1 MKPMSNV
8 DIFTISDELNNLL
21 SGARVDKSFQPTKDI
36 VVMRFHVPGTGRI
49 DLVMQCGSRI
59 HISQYPLE
67 NPTTPPTFPM
77 LLRKRIK
84 GGHVE
89 SIKQHN
95 FDRVVEIRVKKDKY
109 YTIIVELF
117 DKGNIILLDDE
128 NNIILPLKRK
138 HWSNRDISSKRE
150 YVFPNNII
158 LPLKRKHWSNRDIS
172 SKREYVFP
180 EERGINPINIS
191 ENEFTELFENNSD
204 SDVVRTLA
212 RNGLG
217 SLYAEEVI
225 ARANEIT
232 EIDKNTVNNNL
243 TEEQI
248 NGLYKGF
255 KKLFDNLK
263 NESIK
268 PQIVKSD
275 SKEDVIPLDLMKYDS
290 FEKTYYNTFNEACDE
305 FYSKKVNTDIKQI
318 KENAWNKKVGKFE
331 KRLKLQ
337 QETLDNF
344 EKTIADSTFK
354 GEVIYSNYTTIE
366 NIINVVNTARD
377 KSYSFKEIGKTL
389 KKAKKDGMEEAQI
402 YESIDPMG
410 ILTLK
415 IDDTTLNI
423 DPKLTIPENAENYY
437 EKSKKAKRKTKG
449 ALIAIENTKK
459 QLEDIKSKKD
469 SAMENISVPKKRVKK
484 NLKWYEKLR
493 WFVSSDDV
501 LVVGGRDA
509 NSNESV
515 VKKYL
520 EPNDIYLHAD
530 IHGAT
535 STAIKLNGHK
545 LNDNLLKE
553 SGEFAASFSSAWS
566 KGFTSQDVFWVHPDQ
581 VSKTPEA
588 GEFLAKG
595 SFVIRGHRNY
605 IRGARLKLAVGI
617 VDYEGKRIMAGP
629 IEALEKHSQNFVVL
643 KPGFTK
649 KEAIAKKIL
658 HKINEDDLITLD
670 DIIRVLPSGKCDID
684 EEYHQRKKYEK
695 N

>member
-59 HISQYPLE
+59 HTSQYPLE

-128 NNIILPLKRK
+128 
-138 HWSNRDISSKRE
+138 
-150 YVFPNNII
+150 NNII

-248 NGLYKGF
+248 NGLYEGF

-275 SKEDVIPLDLMKYDS
+275 SKEDVIPLDLIKYDS

-344 EKTIADSTFK
+344 EKTIAESTLK

-377 KSYSFKEIGKTL
+377 KDYSFKEIGKTL

-402 YESIDPMG
+402 YESIDPLG
-410 ILTLK
+410 VLTLN
-415 IDDTTLNI
+415 IDGTTLNI

-459 QLEDIKSKKD
+459 QLEEIKSKKD
-469 SAMENISVPKKRVKK
+469 NAMENISVPKKRVKK

-566 KGFTSQDVFWVHPDQ
+566 KGFTSQDVFW
-581 VSKTPEA
+581 
-588 GEFLAKG
+588 
-595 SFVIRGHRNY
+595 
-605 IRGARLKLAVGI
+605 AVGI

>member
-8 DIFTISDELNNLL
+8 DIYTISNELNNLL

-36 VVMRFHVPGTGRI
+36 VVMRFHVPGTGRV
-49 DLVMQCGSRI
+49 DLVMQCGSRM
-59 HISQYPLE
+59 HTSQYPLE
-67 NPTTPPTFPM
+67 NPVNPPTFPM
-77 LLRKRIK
+77 LLRKRVK
-84 GGHVE
+84 GAHVE
-89 SIKQHN
+89 SITQHN
-95 FDRVVEIRVKKDKY
+95 FDRVVEIKVKKDKY
-109 YTIIVELF
+109 YTIVVELF

-138 HWSNRDISSKRE
+138 QLSARDISSKKE
-150 YVFPNNII
+150 Y
-158 LPLKRKHWSNRDIS
+158 L
-172 SKREYVFP
+172 FP
-180 EERGINPINIS
+180 EERGINPITVT
-191 ENEFTELFENNSD
+191 EDEFGKIFEDND

-212 RNGLG
+212 INGLG
-217 SLYAEEVI
+217 SLYAEEI
-225 ARANEIT
+225 IQRANEKE
-232 EIDKNTVNNNL
+232 EIDKNTPNSEL
-243 TEEQI
+243 TENQI
-248 NGLYKGF
+248 SELYNSLQDIFNTLKDESF
-255 KKLFDNLK
+255 KA
-263 NESIK
+263 
-268 PQIVKSD
+268 QIVKHNN
-275 SKEDVIPLDLMKYDS
+275 KEDVVPLDLIKYEG
-290 FEKTYYNTFNEACDE
+290 FEKKYYDNFNEACDE
-305 FYSKKVNTDIKQI
+305 FYSQKVNVDIKGI
-318 KENAWNKKVGKFE
+318 KEAAWNKKVNKFE

-337 QETLDNF
+337 EETLDNF
-344 EKTIADSTFK
+344 TKTIEDSQHK

-366 NIINVVNTARD
+366 NIVNVVNSARSKD
-377 KSYSFKEIGKTL
+377 YSFKEIGKTL
-389 KKAKKDGMEEAQI
+389 KNAKKDGMKEAQI
-402 YESIDPMG
+402 YDSIDKLG
-410 ILTLK
+410 VLTLD
-415 IDDTTLNI
+415 IDDVKINI
-423 DPKLTIPENAENYY
+423 DPKLTIPENAEIYY
-437 EKSKKAKRKTKG
+437 EKAKKAKRKSKG

-459 QLEDIKSKKD
+459 QLEDIKAKKD
-469 SAMENISVPKKRVKK
+469 VAMEHISIPKKRVKK

-493 WFVSSDDV
+493 WFVTSDGI

-509 NSNESV
+509 NSNESI

-530 IHGAT
+530 IHGAS
-535 STAIKLNGHK
+535 STAIKLNNHS
-545 LNDNLLKE
+545 LNDNILKE

-595 SFVIRGHRNY
+595 SFVIRGHRNF
-605 IRGARLKLAVGI
+605 IRSARVKLGIGI

-629 IEALEKHSQNFVVL
+629 IDAMEAHCDNFVVL

-658 HKINEDDLITLD
+658 NKINEDDLITLD

>member
-1 MKPMSNV
+1 MKSMSNV
-8 DIFTISDELNNLL
+8 DIYTVSNELNNLL

-59 HISQYPLE
+59 HTSQYPLE

-84 GGHVE
+84 GAHVE
-89 SIKQHN
+89 SIRQHN

-138 HWSNRDISSKRE
+138 QWSTRDISSKKE
-150 YVFPNNII
+150 Y
-158 LPLKRKHWSNRDIS
+158 L
-172 SKREYVFP
+172 FP
-180 EERGINPINIS
+180 EERGINPLTV
-191 ENEFTELFENNSD
+191 NEEEFKGLFDDEESD
-204 SDVVRTLA
+204 AVRTLA
-212 RNGLG
+212 KNGLG
-217 SLYAEEVI
+217 SLYAEEI
-225 ARANEIT
+225 IKRANENIDV
-232 EIDKNTVNNNL
+232 DKNTPNSEI

-248 NGLYKGF
+248 MGIFNAF
-255 KKLFDNLK
+255 KELFDSLTQ
-263 NESIK
+263 ESIK
-268 PQIVKSD
+268 PQIVKKD
-275 SKEDVIPLDLMKYDS
+275 NKEDVVALDLKKYDE
-290 FEKTYYNTFNEACDE
+290 FEKTYYETFNEACDE
-305 FYSKKVNTDIKQI
+305 FYSKKVNTDIKNV
-318 KENAWNKKVGKFE
+318 KESAWNKKVNKFE
-331 KRLKLQ
+331 KRLHLQ
-337 QETLDNF
+337 EETLDNF
-344 EKTIADSTFK
+344 YKTIEESQHK
-354 GEVIYSNYTTIE
+354 GEVIYSNYPTIE
-366 NIINVVNTARD
+366 NIINVVNQARSND
-377 KSYSFKEIGKTL
+377 YSFKEIGKTL
-389 KKAKKDGMEEAQI
+389 KKAKKDGMPEAQI
-402 YESIDPMG
+402 YEGIDPLG
-410 ILTLK
+410 VLTLN
-415 IDDTTLNI
+415 IDDTSLII
-423 DPKLTIPENAENYY
+423 DPKLTIAENAENYY
-437 EKSKKAKRKTKG
+437 EKAKKAKRKTKG

-459 QLEDIKSKKD
+459 QLEDIKAKKD
-469 SAMENISVPKKRVKK
+469 IAMENIAVPKKRVKK

-493 WFVSSDDV
+493 WFLSSDNI

-509 NSNESV
+509 NSNESI

-530 IHGAT
+530 IHGAS
-535 STAIKLNGHK
+535 STAIKLNGAE
-545 LNDNLLKE
+545 LNDNILKE

-566 KGFTSQDVFWVHPDQ
+566 LGFSTQDVYWVHPDQ
-581 VSKTPEA
+581 VSKTPES

-605 IRGARLKLAVGI
+605 IRGARVKLAIGI

-629 IEALEKHSQNFVVL
+629 IEAVEAHCENYVVL

-649 KEAIAKKIL
+649 KEAIAKKIIG
-658 HKINEDDLITLD
+658 KINEDDLLTLD

-684 EEYHQRKKYEK
+684 EEYHQRKKYER

>member
-1 MKPMSNV
+1 MSNV
-8 DIFTISDELNNLL
+8 DIYTITNELNKLL

-59 HISQYPLE
+59 HTSQYPLE

-84 GGHVE
+84 GAHVE

-138 HWSNRDISSKRE
+138 QWSHRDISSKKE
-150 YVFPNNII
+150 YI
-158 LPLKRKHWSNRDIS
+158 
-172 SKREYVFP
+172 FP
-180 EERGINPINIS
+180 EERGINPINV
-191 ENEFTELFENNSD
+191 NEEEFGELLKNSD

-212 RNGLG
+212 MNGLG
-217 SLYAEEVI
+217 SLYAEEI
-225 ARANEIT
+225 IKRANETI
-232 EIDKNTVNNNL
+232 EIEKNTPAVQL
-243 TEEQI
+243 SQEQI
-248 NGLYKGF
+248 NGLYNGLND
-255 KKLFDNLK
+255 LFDNLK

-275 SKEDVIPLDLMKYDS
+275 SKEDVVALDLVKYED
-290 FEKTYYNTFNEACDE
+290 FEKTYYDNFNEACDE
-305 FYSKKVNTDIKQI
+305 FYSKKVNTSIKDV
-318 KENAWNKKVGKFE
+318 KEAAWNKKVNKFE
-331 KRLKLQ
+331 KRLNLQ

-344 EKTIADSTFK
+344 KKTIEESQHK
-354 GEVIYSNYTTIE
+354 GEVIYSNYPPIE
-366 NIINVVNTARD
+366 NIINVVNTARSKD
-377 KSYSFKEIGKTL
+377 YSFKEIGKTL
-389 KKAKKDGMEEAQI
+389 KKAKNDGMDEAQI
-402 YESIDPMG
+402 YESIDKMG
-410 ILTLK
+410 VLTLD
-415 IDDTTLNI
+415 IDDTKINI
-423 DPKLTIPENAENYY
+423 DPKLTIPENAEKYY
-437 EKSKKAKRKTKG
+437 EKSKKAKRKIKG

-459 QLEDIKSKKD
+459 QLEDIKAKKD
-469 SAMENISVPKKRVKK
+469 IAMEHISVPKKRVKK

-493 WFVSSDDV
+493 WFISSDNI

-509 NSNESV
+509 NSNESI

-535 STAIKLNGHK
+535 STAIKLNGNK
-545 LNDNLLKE
+545 LNDNILKE

-566 KGFTSQDVFWVHPDQ
+566 MGFTSQDVFWVHPDQ
-581 VSKTPEA
+581 VSKTPES
-588 GEFLAKG
+588 GEFLPKG

-605 IRGARLKLAVGI
+605 IRGARVKLAIGI

-629 IEALEKHSQNFVVL
+629 IDALEAHSENYVVL

-649 KEAIAKKIL
+649 KEAIAKKIIN
-658 HKINEDDLITLD
+658 KINEDDLLTLD

-684 EEYHQRKKYEK
+684 EEYHQRKRYEK
-695 N
+695 Y

>member
-1 MKPMSNV
+1 MKKKVFTMKPMSNV
-8 DIFTISDELNNLL
+8 DIYTISDELNNLL

-59 HISQYPLE
+59 HTSQYPLE

-84 GGHVE
+84 GAHVE
-89 SIKQHN
+89 SVKQHN
-95 FDRVVEIRVKKDKY
+95 FDRVVEIKVKKDKY
-109 YTIIVELF
+109 YTVIVELF

-138 HWSNRDISSKRE
+138 HWSNRDISSKKE
-150 YVFPNNII
+150 YI
-158 LPLKRKHWSNRDIS
+158 
-172 SKREYVFP
+172 FP
-180 EERGINPINIS
+180 EERGINPTKVTQK
-191 ENEFTELFENNSD
+191 EFKEILDNNSD
-204 SDVVRTLA
+204 SDIVRTLA

-217 SLYAEEVI
+217 SLYAEEIIKRTNEKI
-225 ARANEIT
+225 A
-232 EIDKNTVNNNL
+232 IDKNTPNKDI
-243 TEEQI
+243 TDEQCI
-248 NGLYKGF
+248 ELYNSLKN
-255 KKLFDNLK
+255 LFDSLK
-263 NESIK
+263 NDSVK
-268 PQIVKSD
+268 PQIVKNN
-275 SKEDVIPLDLMKYDS
+275 SKEDVVPLDLINYAD
-290 FEKTYYNTFNEACDE
+290 FEKTYYNNFNEACDE
-305 FYSKKVNTDIKQI
+305 FYSKKVNIDIKSV

-344 EKTIADSTFK
+344 DKTITESTHK
-354 GEVIYSNYTTIE
+354 GEVIYSN
-366 NIINVVNTARD
+366 
-377 KSYSFKEIGKTL
+377 YSFKEIGKTL
-389 KKAKKDGMEEAQI
+389 KKAKKEGMAEAQI
-402 YESIDPMG
+402 YESIDKLG
-410 ILTLK
+410 VLTLDIDNTK
-415 IDDTTLNI
+415 INI

-437 EKSKKAKRKTKG
+437 EKAKKAKRKTKG

-459 QLEDIKSKKD
+459 QLEKIKAKKD
-469 SAMENISVPKKRVKK
+469 VAMESISVPKKRVKK
-484 NLKWYEKLR
+484 NLKWFEKLR
-493 WFVSSDDV
+493 WFVSSEGV

-588 GEFLAKG
+588 GEFLPKG

-605 IRGARLKLAVGI
+605 IRGARVKLAIGI

-629 IEALEKHSQNFVVL
+629 IESLEKHSENFVVL

-658 HKINEDDLITLD
+658 HKINEDDLINLD

-684 EEYHQRKKYEK
+684 EEYHQRKKYER

>member
-1 MKPMSNV
+1 MKSMSNV
-8 DIFTISDELNNLL
+8 DIYTVSNELNNLL

-59 HISQYPLE
+59 HTSQYPLE

-84 GGHVE
+84 GAHVE
-89 SIKQHN
+89 SVKQHN

-138 HWSNRDISSKRE
+138 HWSSRDISSKKE
-150 YVFPNNII
+150 YI
-158 LPLKRKHWSNRDIS
+158 
-172 SKREYVFP
+172 FP
-180 EERGINPINIS
+180 EERGINPIS
-191 ENEFTELFENNSD
+191 VTEEEFKDLFKDAESD
-204 SDVVRTLA
+204 AVRTLA
-212 RNGLG
+212 KNGLG
-217 SLYAEEVI
+217 SLYAEEI
-225 ARANEIT
+225 IKRANESV
-232 EIDKNTVNNNL
+232 EIDKNTPNSEI
-243 TEEQI
+243 TDEQLA
-248 NGLYKGF
+248 GLYNGF
-255 KKLFDNLK
+255 KDLFDNLTDD
-263 NESIK
+263 NVK
-268 PQIVKSD
+268 PQIVKKD
-275 SKEDVIPLDLMKYDS
+275 SKEDVVALDLKKYED
-290 FEKTYYNTFNEACDE
+290 FEKTYYESFNEACDE
-305 FYSKKVNTDIKQI
+305 FYSKKVNADIKSV
-318 KENAWNKKVGKFE
+318 KESAWNKKVNKFE
-331 KRLKLQ
+331 KRLRLQ
-337 QETLDNF
+337 EETLDNF
-344 EKTIADSTFK
+344 YKTIEDSQYK
-354 GEVIYSNYTTIE
+354 GEVIYSNYPTIE
-366 NIINVVNTARD
+366 NIINVVNQARSKD
-377 KSYSFKEIGKTL
+377 YSFKEIGKTL
-389 KKAKKDGMEEAQI
+389 KKAKKDGMPEAQI
-402 YESIDPMG
+402 YESIDKLG
-410 ILTLK
+410 VLTLN
-415 IDDTTLNI
+415 IDETSLII

-437 EKSKKAKRKTKG
+437 EKAKKAKRKTKG

-459 QLEDIKSKKD
+459 QLENIKAKKD
-469 SAMENISVPKKRVKK
+469 IAMEKIDVPRKRVKK

-493 WFVSSDDV
+493 WFISSDNI

-509 NSNESV
+509 NSNENV

-520 EPNDIYLHAD
+520 DPNDIYLHAD
-530 IHGAT
+530 IHGAS
-535 STAIKLNGHK
+535 STAIKLNGAK
-545 LNDNLLKE
+545 LNDNILKE

-566 KGFTSQDVFWVHPDQ
+566 LGFSSQDVFWVHPDQ

-605 IRGARLKLAVGI
+605 IRGARVKLAVGI

-629 IEALEKHSQNFVVL
+629 IEAVEAHCDNYVVI

-649 KEAIAKKIL
+649 KEAIAKKIIS
-658 HKINEDDLITLD
+658 KINEDDLLTLD

-695 N
+695 S

>member
-1 MKPMSNV
+1 MKSMSNV
-8 DIFTISDELNNLL
+8 DIYTISNELNNLL

-36 VVMRFHVPGTGRI
+36 VVMRFHVPGTGRV

-59 HISQYPLE
+59 HTSQYPLE

-84 GGHVE
+84 GAHVE

-95 FDRVVEIRVKKDKY
+95 FDRVVEIKVKKDKH

-138 HWSNRDISSKRE
+138 QLSQRDISSKKE
-150 YVFPNNII
+150 YI
-158 LPLKRKHWSNRDIS
+158 
-172 SKREYVFP
+172 FP
-180 EERGINPINIS
+180 EERGINPITV
-191 ENEFTELFENNSD
+191 NEEEFAEIIKNSD
-204 SDVVRTLA
+204 KDIVRTLA
-212 RNGLG
+212 MNGLG
-217 SLYAEEVI
+217 SLYAEEI
-225 ARANEIT
+225 IERANET
-232 EIDKNTVNNNL
+232 IDIEKNTSTSQL
-243 TEEQI
+243 SPEQI
-248 NGLYKGF
+248 TGLYTGLKG
-255 KKLFDNLK
+255 LFDNLR
-263 NESIK
+263 NEEIK
-268 PQIVKSD
+268 PQIVKNN
-275 SKEDVIPLDLMKYDS
+275 SKEDVVALDLVKYDDY
-290 FEKTYYNTFNEACDE
+290 EKTYYDNFNEACDE
-305 FYSKKVNTDIKQI
+305 FYSKKVNTNIKDV
-318 KENAWNKKVGKFE
+318 KEAAWNKKVNKFE

-344 EKTIADSTFK
+344 EKTIEESQHK
-354 GEVIYSNYTTIE
+354 GEVIYSNYLSIE
-366 NIINVVNTARD
+366 NIINVVNSARSKD
-377 KSYSFKEIGKTL
+377 YSFKEIGKTL
-389 KKAKKDGMEEAQI
+389 KKAKDDGMAEAQI
-402 YESIDPMG
+402 YESIDKMG
-410 ILTLK
+410 VLTLD
-415 IDDTTLNI
+415 IDDTKINI
-423 DPKLTIPENAENYY
+423 DPKLTIPENAEKYY
-437 EKSKKAKRKTKG
+437 EKSKKAKRKIKG

-459 QLEDIKSKKD
+459 QLEDIKAKKD
-469 SAMENISVPKKRVKK
+469 IAMEHIAIPKKRIKK

-493 WFVSSDDV
+493 WFISSDNI

-509 NSNESV
+509 NSNESI

-520 EPNDIYLHAD
+520 EPNDVYLHAD

-535 STAIKLNGHK
+535 STAIKLNGSK
-545 LNDNLLKE
+545 LNDNILKE

-566 KGFTSQDVFWVHPDQ
+566 MGFTSQDVFWVHPDQ

-605 IRGARLKLAVGI
+605 IRGARVKLAIGI

-629 IEALEKHSQNFVVL
+629 IEALEAHSENYVVL

-649 KEAIAKKIL
+649 KEAIAKKIIN
-658 HKINEDDLITLD
+658 KINEDDLLTLD

-695 N
+695 Y

>member
-36 VVMRFHVPGTGRI
+36 VVMRFHVPGTGRV

-150 YVFPNNII
+150 YVFP
-158 LPLKRKHWSNRDIS
+158 
-172 SKREYVFP
+172 
-180 EERGINPINIS
+180 EERGINPITVT
-191 ENEFTELFENNSD
+191 ENEFKELFENNDD

-225 ARANEIT
+225 ARANEII
-232 EIDKNTVNNNL
+232 EIDKNTMNSDL
-243 TEEQI
+243 SEEQLK
-248 NGLYKGF
+248 GLYEGF
-255 KKLFDNLK
+255 NKLFDSLK

-268 PQIVKSD
+268 PQIAKSN
-275 SKEDVIPLDLMKYDS
+275 SKEDVIPLDLIKYES
-290 FEKTYYNTFNEACDE
+290 FEKTYYNSFNEACDE

-344 EKTIADSTFK
+344 EKTIAESTFK

-377 KSYSFKEIGKTL
+377 KGYSFKEIGKTL
-389 KKAKKDGMEEAQI
+389 KKAKKDGMVEAQI
-402 YESIDPMG
+402 YESIDPLG
-410 ILTLK
+410 VLTLN
-415 IDDTTLNI
+415 IDGTTLNI
-423 DPKLTIPENAENYY
+423 DPKMTIPENAENYY

-459 QLEDIKSKKD
+459 QLEEIKSKKD

-493 WFVSSDDV
+493 WFVSSDNV

-535 STAIKLNGHK
+535 STAIKLNGNK

-605 IRGARLKLAVGI
+605 IRGARLKLAIGI

-658 HKINEDDLITLD
+658 HKINEDDLMKTI
-670 DIIRVLPSGKCDID
+670 
-684 EEYHQRKKYEK
+684 
-695 N
+695 